1 MGIIA
6 QNKISSLGMLFGAIA
21 LMMGI
26 IHFSFG
32 PFSAPPPTF
41 ESIVAD
47 KTAEIKRGLL
57 AGIKG
62 EKITTVEKKE
72 DVDVDKI
79 LDQSGIALAIAAL
92 LCAFIGGMRKENRWG
107 IRGALVFGGGTLA
120 FHTLLFWYRH
130 RVQHFADI
138 PYLFLPDRR
147 FTGLS
152 SLNNARRVFISGHY
166 RQNFCFFSS
175 TFTPCVGRP
184 VS

>member
-79 LDQSGIALAIAAL
+79 LNQSGIALAIAAL

-107 IRGALVFGGGTLA
+107 IRGTLA
-120 FHTLLFWYRH
+120 FHTLLFGIGI
-130 RVQHFADI
+130 VCSI
-138 PYLFLPDRR
+138 LLIFLI
-147 FTGLS
+147 FSFLTGG
-152 SLNNARRVFISGHY
+152 SLV
-166 RQNFCFFSS
+166 
-175 TFTPCVGRP
+175 
-184 VS
+184 

>member
-32 PFSAPPPTF
+32 PFAPPPTF

-62 EKITTVEKKE
+62 EKITTVEKK
-72 DVDVDKI
+72 
-79 LDQSGIALAIAAL
+79 
-92 LCAFIGGMRKENRWG
+92 R
-107 IRGALVFGGGTLA
+107 T
-120 FHTLLFWYRH
+120 
-130 RVQHFADI
+130 
-138 PYLFLPDRR
+138 
-147 FTGLS
+147 
-152 SLNNARRVFISGHY
+152 
-166 RQNFCFFSS
+166 
-175 TFTPCVGRP
+175 
-184 VS
+184 

>member
-79 LDQSGIALAIAAL
+79 LNQSGIALAIAAL

-107 IRGALVFGGGTLA
+107 IRGGTLA
-120 FHTLLFWYRH
+120 FHTLLFGIGI
-130 RVQHFADI
+130 VCSI
-138 PYLFLPDRR
+138 LLIFLI
-147 FTGLS
+147 FSFLTGG
-152 SLNNARRVFISGHY
+152 SLV
-166 RQNFCFFSS
+166 
-175 TFTPCVGRP
+175 
-184 VS
+184 

>member
-79 LDQSGIALAIAAL
+79 LDQSGIAL
-92 LCAFIGGMRKENRWG
+92 
-107 IRGALVFGGGTLA
+107 VFGGGTLA
-120 FHTLLFWYRH
+120 FHTLLFGIGI
-130 RVQHFADI
+130 VCSI
-138 PYLFLPDRR
+138 LLIFLI
-147 FTGLS
+147 FSFLTGG
-152 SLNNARRVFISGHY
+152 SLV
-166 RQNFCFFSS
+166 
-175 TFTPCVGRP
+175 
-184 VS
+184 

>member
-6 QNKISSLGMLFGAIA
+6 QTKISSLGMLFGAIA

-32 PFSAPPPTF
+32 PFSAPQPTL

-92 LCAFIGGMRKENRWG
+92 LCAFVGGMRKENRWG
-107 IRGALVFGGGTLA
+107 IRGALVLA
-120 FHTLLFWYRH
+120 AGRWLS
-130 RVQHFADI
+130 I
-138 PYLFLPDRR
+138 PCFLV
-147 FTGLS
+147 S
-152 SLNNARRVFISGHY
+152 ASCAA
-166 RQNFCFFSS
+166 FC
-175 TFTPCVGRP
+175 
-184 VS
+184 

>member
-1 MGIIA
+1 WVRCDFACAIPLVVFLGISSARFLICFFDPVQGGQMGIIA

-107 IRGALVFGGGTLA
+107 IRAAL
-120 FHTLLFWYRH
+120 
-130 RVQHFADI
+130 
-138 PYLFLPDRR
+138 
-147 FTGLS
+147 
-152 SLNNARRVFISGHY
+152 
-166 RQNFCFFSS
+166 
-175 TFTPCVGRP
+175 
-184 VS
+184 

>member
-32 PFSAPPPTF
+32 PFSAPPPTL

-92 LCAFIGGMRKENRWG
+92 LCAFIGGMRKENRGHSRRAGFWRRDAG
-107 IRGALVFGGGTLA
+107 FPYLA
-120 FHTLLFWYRH
+120 FWYRH
-130 RVQHFADI
+130 RAQDFVEI
-138 PYLFLPDRR
+138 PIFSFL
-147 FTGLS
+147 TGG
-152 SLNNARRVFISGHY
+152 SLV
-166 RQNFCFFSS
+166 
-175 TFTPCVGRP
+175 
-184 VS
+184 

>member
-92 LCAFIGGMRKENRWG
+92 LAHLLAVCVRKIAGAFAARWFLAAGRWLSIPCFLVSASCA
-107 IRGALVFGGGTLA
+107 A
-120 FHTLLFWYRH
+120 F
-130 RVQHFADI
+130 
-138 PYLFLPDRR
+138 
-147 FTGLS
+147 
-152 SLNNARRVFISGHY
+152 
-166 RQNFCFFSS
+166 C
-175 TFTPCVGRP
+175 
-184 VS
+184 

>member
-32 PFSAPPPTF
+32 PFSAPPPTL

-92 LCAFIGGMRKENRWG
+92 LCAFVGGMRKG

-120 FHTLLFWYRH
+120 FHTLLFGIGI
-130 RVQHFADI
+130 VCSI
-138 PYLFLPDRR
+138 LLIFLI
-147 FTGLS
+147 FSFLTGG
-152 SLNNARRVFISGHY
+152 SLV
-166 RQNFCFFSS
+166 
-175 TFTPCVGRP
+175 
-184 VS
+184 

>member
-92 LCAFIGGMRKENRWG
+92 LCALAVCVRKIAGAFAARWFLAAG
-107 IRGALVFGGGTLA
+107 RWLSIPCFLVSASCAA
-120 FHTLLFWYRH
+120 F
-130 RVQHFADI
+130 
-138 PYLFLPDRR
+138 
-147 FTGLS
+147 
-152 SLNNARRVFISGHY
+152 
-166 RQNFCFFSS
+166 C
-175 TFTPCVGRP
+175 
-184 VS
+184 

>member
-107 IRGALVFGGGTLA
+107 IGGGTLA
-120 FHTLLFWYRH
+120 FHTLLFGIGI
-130 RVQHFADI
+130 VCSI
-138 PYLFLPDRR
+138 LLIFLI
-147 FTGLS
+147 FSFLTGG
-152 SLNNARRVFISGHY
+152 SLV
-166 RQNFCFFSS
+166 
-175 TFTPCVGRP
+175 
-184 VS
+184 

>member
-6 QNKISSLGMLFGAIA
+6 QTKISSLGMLFGAIA

-62 EKITTVEKKE
+62 EKITTVN
-72 DVDVDKI
+72 
-79 LDQSGIALAIAAL
+79 QSGIALAIAAL

-120 FHTLLFWYRH
+120 FHTLLFGIGI
-130 RVQHFADI
+130 VCSI
-138 PYLFLPDRR
+138 LLIFLI
-147 FTGLS
+147 FSFLTGG
-152 SLNNARRVFISGHY
+152 SLV
-166 RQNFCFFSS
+166 
-175 TFTPCVGRP
+175 
-184 VS
+184 

>member
-79 LDQSGIALAIAAL
+79 LDQSGIALAFAHLLAVCVRKIAGAFAARWFL
-92 LCAFIGGMRKENRWG
+92 AAGRWLSIPCFLVSASCA
-107 IRGALVFGGGTLA
+107 A
-120 FHTLLFWYRH
+120 F
-130 RVQHFADI
+130 
-138 PYLFLPDRR
+138 
-147 FTGLS
+147 
-152 SLNNARRVFISGHY
+152 
-166 RQNFCFFSS
+166 C
-175 TFTPCVGRP
+175 
-184 VS
+184 

>member
-62 EKITTVEKKE
+62 EKITTVEKKASIKA
-72 DVDVDKI
+72 VSHWPLLRYFAHLLAVCVRKI
-79 LDQSGIALAIAAL
+79 AGAFAARWFLAAGRWLSIPCFLVSASCAA
-92 LCAFIGGMRKENRWG
+92 
-107 IRGALVFGGGTLA
+107 
-120 FHTLLFWYRH
+120 
-130 RVQHFADI
+130 
-138 PYLFLPDRR
+138 
-147 FTGLS
+147 
-152 SLNNARRVFISGHY
+152 
-166 RQNFCFFSS
+166 FC
-175 TFTPCVGRP
+175 
-184 VS
+184 

>member
-32 PFSAPPPTF
+32 PFSAPPPTL

-62 EKITTVEKKE
+62 EKITTVERKE

-107 IRGALVFGGGTLA
+107 IRGARVVIFVHAVTEAHQAERIIFIFRTTNKFRNVFNGA
-120 FHTLLFWYRH
+120 NFF
-130 RVQHFADI
+130 QHFQ
-138 PYLFLPDRR
+138 RR
-147 FTGLS
+147 F
-152 SLNNARRVFISGHY
+152 
-166 RQNFCFFSS
+166 
-175 TFTPCVGRP
+175 
-184 VS
+184 

>member
-1 MGIIA
+1 
-6 QNKISSLGMLFGAIA
+6 AIA

-79 LDQSGIALAIAAL
+79 LNQSGIALAIAAL
-92 LCAFIGGMRKENRWG
+92 LCAFIGGVRQENSAG
-107 IRGALVFGGGTLA
+107 VSRGVGFGG
-120 FHTLLFWYRH
+120 
-130 RVQHFADI
+130 
-138 PYLFLPDRR
+138 
-147 FTGLS
+147 
-152 SLNNARRVFISGHY
+152 
-166 RQNFCFFSS
+166 
-175 TFTPCVGRP
+175 
-184 VS
+184 

>member
-57 AGIKG
+57 
-62 EKITTVEKKE
+62 
-72 DVDVDKI
+72 
-79 LDQSGIALAIAAL
+79 
-92 LCAFIGGMRKENRWG
+92 
-107 IRGALVFGGGTLA
+107 
-120 FHTLLFWYRH
+120 
-130 RVQHFADI
+130 
-138 PYLFLPDRR
+138 
-147 FTGLS
+147 
-152 SLNNARRVFISGHY
+152 
-166 RQNFCFFSS
+166 
-175 TFTPCVGRP
+175 
-184 VS
+184 

>member
-79 LDQSGIALAIAAL
+79 LNQSGIALAIAAL
-92 LCAFIGGMRKENRWG
+92 LCAFIGGMRKENR
-107 IRGALVFGGGTLA
+107 
-120 FHTLLFWYRH
+120 
-130 RVQHFADI
+130 
-138 PYLFLPDRR
+138 
-147 FTGLS
+147 LS
-152 SLNNARRVFISGHY
+152 LIHI
-166 RQNFCFFSS
+166 
-175 TFTPCVGRP
+175 
-184 VS
+184 

>member
-79 LDQSGIALAIAAL
+79 LIKAVSHWPLLRYFAHLLAVCVRKIAGAFAARWFLAAGRWLSIPCFLVSASCAA
-92 LCAFIGGMRKENRWG
+92 
-107 IRGALVFGGGTLA
+107 
-120 FHTLLFWYRH
+120 
-130 RVQHFADI
+130 
-138 PYLFLPDRR
+138 
-147 FTGLS
+147 
-152 SLNNARRVFISGHY
+152 
-166 RQNFCFFSS
+166 FC
-175 TFTPCVGRP
+175 
-184 VS
+184 

>member
-32 PFSAPPPTF
+32 PFSAPPPTL

-62 EKITTVEKKE
+62 EKITTVERKE
-72 DVDVDKI
+72 DVESKRYRT
-79 LDQSGIALAIAAL
+79 GHC
-92 LCAFIGGMRKENRWG
+92 CA
-107 IRGALVFGGGTLA
+107 TLRIYWRYA
-120 FHTLLFWYRH
+120 
-130 RVQHFADI
+130 
-138 PYLFLPDRR
+138 
-147 FTGLS
+147 
-152 SLNNARRVFISGHY
+152 
-166 RQNFCFFSS
+166 
-175 TFTPCVGRP
+175 
-184 VS
+184 